1 MSTRAIC
8 YQPVGEVLKRSLTI
22 PKRIW
27 RMPSTRRMLEPLTL
41 EPFMAQALQV
51 SSGLQDYHI
60 VLSNEVKREF
70 LAKVQI
76 VNLRAD
82 FV

>member
-1 MSTRAIC
+1 
-8 YQPVGEVLKRSLTI
+8 
-22 PKRIW
+22 
-27 RMPSTRRMLEPLTL
+27 MLEPLTL

-60 VLSNEVKREF
+60 VLSNEVKRDF
-70 LAKVQI
+70 LAVQI